1 MRERLKRFGGE
12 MKYIGYFLAH
22 PFKAFWEIKTENTG
36 SVASATF
43 LFILLLI
50 SSTLKGVY
58 SGYIFNP
65 QNGAF
70 FPVLKNLLVY
80 ILVFFVYCIANWC
93 LTCLF
98 DGEGTFKDI
107 YKATAYSVIPMIAAY
122 IIVTPL
128 SNVLS
133 LREAAFYAIILNLSY
148 VWVGMLIFISNAV
161 THNYTFFKTLLM
173 LLCIAVGMAVIF
185 YIGLLFINLLN
196 QMTGFAEAI
205 IKEIVNRN

>member
-1 MRERLKRFGGE
+1 MSERLKRFGGE

-22 PFKAFWEIKTENTG
+22 PFKAFWEIKAENTG

-43 LFILLLI
+43 LLVLLLI
-50 SSTLKGVY
+50 ASTLKGVY

-80 ILVFFVYCIANWC
+80 ILVFFVYCVANWC

-107 YKATAYSVIPMIAAY
+107 YKATVYSVIPMIAAY
-122 IIVTPL
+122 IIAIPL
-128 SNVLS
+128 SNFLS
-133 LREAAFYAIILNLSY
+133 LREAAFYTILVNFSY
-148 VWVGMLIFISNAV
+148 IWVGLLIFISNTV

-205 IKEIVNRN
+205 FKEIVSRN